1 LLDQLEVSPENNVL
15 TSKIKII
22 FETNL
27 SHFVTRLKPNVPLVE
42 LNKQFLSQV
51 LLAVNK
57 LFSNLKQ
64 EQQIKRINI
73 GDEDV
78 TGPYKVEEIHAAR
91 QNDFE
96 QQVSQRRMEFES
108 AIIPQKPKAL
118 DFSDKTE
125 EGKIKEMESLIA
137 ETVAKRNFDIEIIQ
151 NSFNTN
157 AIDPESWLKP
167 AETSIKTEKQGFQV
181 TTNKFVPDLSN
192 KSKKNVSWDEPLND
206 VSTDNIQLTIVEKKD
221 PTDNNIFA
229 KLKKKPVVDEPIASN
244 SNNNQLIEQMTE
256 LNKKMDK
263 LIELFMKNEV
273 KEA

>member
-1 LLDQLEVSPENNVL
+1 
-15 TSKIKII
+15 
-22 FETNL
+22 
-27 SHFVTRLKPNVPLVE
+27 
-42 LNKQFLSQV
+42 
-51 LLAVNK
+51 VNK
-57 LFSNLKQ
+57 LLSNLKQ

-73 GDEDV
+73 SEENV
-78 TGPYKVEEIHAAR
+78 IGPYKVEEIHAAR

-96 QQVSQRRMEFES
+96 KQVSQRRMEFEN
-108 AIIPQKPKAL
+108 AIIPQKPKTL

-229 KLKKKPVVDEPIASN
+229 KLKKKPVDEPINNINSN
-244 SNNNQLIEQMTE
+244 SNNIQLVEQMTE

-263 LIELFMKNEV
+263 LIELFMK
-273 KEA
+273 K

>member
-1 LLDQLEVSPENNVL
+1 
-15 TSKIKII
+15 
-22 FETNL
+22 
-27 SHFVTRLKPNVPLVE
+27 
-42 LNKQFLSQV
+42 
-51 LLAVNK
+51 
-57 LFSNLKQ
+57 
-64 EQQIKRINI
+64 
-73 GDEDV
+73 
-78 TGPYKVEEIHAAR
+78 
-91 QNDFE
+91 
-96 QQVSQRRMEFES
+96 MEFES